1 MIIIDLIISTVY
13 YKYIIYLVIMEGEMF
28 LTINPDTLNDEE
40 IWTYRD
46 LQLISTQLGLKAN
59 LKRSKLV
66 ANLTKW
72 HRGRT
77 EDDKNL
83 VPDKQNEENLE
94 MNVIGNNFA
103 LLAVNVNKKR
113 KTRYSTSSRDSL
125 LIVDYEGNYFI
136 MIFIFKKFKKILF
149 IYIIRRSI

>member
-1 MIIIDLIISTVY
+1 
-13 YKYIIYLVIMEGEMF
+13 MEGEMF

-125 LIVDYEGNYFI
+125 LIVDYEGNYII
-136 MIFIFKKFKKILF
+136 MIFI
-149 IYIIRRSI
+149 